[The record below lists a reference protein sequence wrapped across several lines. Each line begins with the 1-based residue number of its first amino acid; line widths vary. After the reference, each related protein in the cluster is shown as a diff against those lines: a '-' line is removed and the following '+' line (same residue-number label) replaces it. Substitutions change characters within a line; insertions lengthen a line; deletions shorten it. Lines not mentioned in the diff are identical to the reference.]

1 MWEGGIGMP
10 KALAMLVNIEEEN
23 TVMFYLLEEK
33 KDIQV
38 TVTDDLIAEFEAALG
53 EEESYFVMLDTVLK
67 QVVWVIRKGKRHGL
81 QL

>member
-1 MWEGGIGMP
+1 MP

-23 TVMFYLLEEK
+23 TVTFYLLEGK

-38 TVTDDLIAEFEAALG
+38 TVTDDLIAEFEVAHG

-67 QVVWVIRKGKRHGL
+67 QVV
-81 QL
+81 